1 MLRKKKKVDEIIR
14 KDRENLFKSLMAN
27 NKNQKNNK
35 NRESFELDS
44 DKMNENQKRQAFE
57 LAWQHH

>member
-35 NRESFELDS
+35 NRESFALDS